1 LNLIHQELNPVFVMK
16 VGTETAPARQ
26 EEIDAAA
33 KELEDMRTNGGIVA
47 SERQELDVLGSE
59 GKALDVT
66 NPLNHFKE
74 RVAIGLGV
82 FPHHLGMATAA
93 TNRSATERL
102 DTALYD
108 RVKTFQ
114 ADFEGY
120 VRLFIFNEILE
131 EGGFNPIEAV
141 YSKGH
146 SDACMMKFREIDI
159 DTQIKQE
166 NHVVNKFNMN
176 VIDHLEAR
184 AELGMT
190 SEVNPNL
197 LLMTMQA
204 QLQTAQQVI
213 VAQNM
218 PQPVTKADGTKGV
231 VPPPKTKDGSPPSS
245 GVVPNMPNQRKD
257 SGNKVAPQN
266 QFGRRL
272 SPNVKRS
279 DPVDMN
285 IVESVVELLSDFDD
299 QLLGDTNNEQE
310 F

>member
-1 LNLIHQELNPVFVMK
+1 
-16 VGTETAPARQ
+16 
-26 EEIDAAA
+26 
-33 KELEDMRTNGGIVA
+33 MRTNGGIVA

-146 SDACMMKFREIDI
+146 SDACMMKFREI
-159 DTQIKQE
+159 
-166 NHVVNKFNMN
+166 NMN